1 MAVTNLHVMDVN
13 FLFRTIFPLSIAEIG
28 SHILAALSPTY
39 IILCAVCRGAKIN
52 LEGARVALKQ
62 SDGYAMQIIRCR
74 LADRISQSNK
84 MARR

>member
-1 MAVTNLHVMDVN
+1 MAVTDLHVVDVN
-13 FLFRTIFPLSIAEIG
+13 FLFRTIL
-28 SHILAALSPTY
+28 HCILRKSAAYLDGAFTNN
-39 IILCAVCRGAKIN
+39 ITLRCLRAAAKIS

-74 LADRISQSNK
+74 LVDRISQSNK